1 MKDRLHRGSRTLHQS
16 RTKAMMTTK
25 QFNSI
30 VEELELGQAELG
42 HLLDLD
48 ERQVRR
54 YRAGTAV
61 PQPIAILLWLLHRGR
76 IKISDLQKPRR
87 PSPLR

>member
-1 MKDRLHRGSRTLHQS
+1 
-16 RTKAMMTTK
+16 MMTTK
-25 QFNSI
+25 QFNAI

-42 HLLDLD
+42 QLLDID

-61 PQPIAILLWLLHRGR
+61 PQPIAILLWLLHRKR
-76 IKISDLQKPRR
+76 INITDLKKPKR